1 MGMSSSQA
9 RLLSITARLTDNE
22 FHSQRLTNEQMKLS
36 SLTEDARMEYSKA
49 LDSTKLMFTTF
60 NDSGMSDSVQLTPN
74 MLYSYQPTKNQYA
87 ISNAAGKIL
96 VTATDAAN
104 FKKSKTLIDFLQ
116 CYDSTIGPQE
126 YEDLAENPKYQSYLD
141 ALDAWYLRKPKIED
155 FYTSGSESILYQ
167 NFERASSSCF
177 NNAVSASTY
186 SGCYL
191 HVLAHM
197 IDLTLDD
204 SGKPI
209 GYPKNYTTTTGD
221 SVVIQSGEITGSAIN
236 SANQTP
242 NMVGVSNAI
251 ANGYDFDNNGVLDVI
266 YAYDRNKKQSGNE
279 EQNQSDT
286 LTQTLLSK
294 GYSQDVVDDIIS
306 TLSSDKL
313 LDGTATDAD
322 KLLSNYCLAPNGTP
336 VLKTL
341 KQKCIDLFYAVE
353 NRVADY
359 NSVLKP
365 IIYSFQDDLVNTFK
379 KFEDEDY
386 AKAISDWE
394 ALKPEEVP
402 MFVNVTKTRIIIPDK
417 EKSQWYT
424 NLWYRM
430 NGSKTPQLIASQLME
445 EDYDTTSTYY
455 TLEDEP
461 KNPENINTNKYFS
474 ILDGNLATSSKWISD
489 AVSQGVI
496 TMERVQ
502 CDRSNKENKISWNSI
517 IYTNAIDISSED
529 DSSGISSAEAKYQ
542 MILNEVNLKDKRY
555 QSMLKK
561 LDTEHNALQT
571 EYESVKSA
579 MQKNIERSYKAF
591 NG

>member
-365 IIYSFQDDLVNTFK
+365 IIYSFQDDLVNTFMD
-379 KFEDEDY
+379 FQREDY
-386 AKAISDWE
+386 AIAISKWE

-502 CDRSNKENKISWNSI
+502 CDRSNKENKISWNS
-517 IYTNAIDISSED
+517 DISSED

>member
-116 CYDSTIGPQE
+116 CYDSTIGPKE
-126 YEDLAENPKYQSYLD
+126 YEDLAENPEYQNYLD
-141 ALDAWYLRKPKIED
+141 ALDAWYLDKPKKED
-155 FYTSGSESILYQ
+155 FYKSGSESIIYQ
-167 NFERASSSCF
+167 NFEGAASSCF

-251 ANGYDFDNNGVLDVI
+251 ANGFDFDGNGVLDVI

-365 IIYSFQDDLVNTFK
+365 IIYSFQDDLVNTFMD
-379 KFEDEDY
+379 FQREDY
-386 AKAISDWE
+386 AIAISKWE

-430 NGSKTPQLIASQLME
+430 NGSKTPQIIASQLME

>member
-116 CYDSTIGPQE
+116 CYDSTIGPKE
-126 YEDLAENPKYQSYLD
+126 YEDLAENPEYQNYLD
-141 ALDAWYLRKPKIED
+141 ALDAWYLDKPKKED
-155 FYTSGSESILYQ
+155 FYKSGSESIIYQ
-167 NFERASSSCF
+167 NFEGAASSCF

-365 IIYSFQDDLVNTFK
+365 IIYSFQDDLVNTFMD
-379 KFEDEDY
+379 FQREDY
-386 AKAISDWE
+386 AIAISKWE

-430 NGSKTPQLIASQLME
+430 NGSKTPQIIASQLME

>member
-1 MGMSSSQA
+1 MSSSQA

-126 YEDLAENPKYQSYLD
+126 YEDLAENPEYQNYLD
-141 ALDAWYLRKPKIED
+141 ALDAWYLDKPKKDDEQ
-155 FYTSGSESILYQ
+155 FYDSGAKNELYQ
-167 NFERASSSCF
+167 NFESAASSCF

-251 ANGYDFDNNGVLDVI
+251 ANGFDFDENGVLDVI
-266 YAYDRNKKQSGNE
+266 YAYDRNKKQSDNSD
-279 EQNQSDT
+279 QNQSDT

-336 VLKTL
+336 MLKTL

-379 KFEDEDY
+379 KFVPQRY
-386 AKAISDWE
+386 ADAISKWE
-394 ALKPEEVP
+394 ALKPEEVS
-402 MFVNVTKTRIIIPDK
+402 MFVNVTKKRIIIPDK

-430 NGSKTPQLIASQLME
+430 NGSKTPQIIASQLME

-502 CDRSNKENKISWNSI
+502 CDRSNKENKISWDSI